1 MDVNGAAFV
10 LDYQICFDDS
20 MISCFHISL
29 KCQYKTQIIWVHL
42 EDQGDLVFCWLTSPF
57 NPPLLHCLAHC
68 WPVDSFALMIFIGL
82 AADPKVQYLLSKIL
96 HGIGKPN
103 LPRIVVDRK
112 NKKGQNWSFPSEG
125 DYYHCHIRSLL
136 SEWRH
141 VSTFLAGLKKKL
153 VAVDRGD

>member
-1 MDVNGAAFV
+1 
-10 LDYQICFDDS
+10 
-20 MISCFHISL
+20 
-29 KCQYKTQIIWVHL
+29 
-42 EDQGDLVFCWLTSPF
+42 
-57 NPPLLHCLAHC
+57 
-68 WPVDSFALMIFIGL
+68 MIFIGL